1 MQQAPGTQRLQQGI
15 PWGGSAHSHVSV
27 EDEGS
32 ILRSNTFF
40 QTPPSVVSCSALLKE
55 ELYEMSS
62 GKHSLIKRTWQT
74 TEKHKSVAFTKAT
87 AQMTCQQKTCAVVAV
102 AAIHHNFFSC
112 YANKET
118 RSTREQKWENASNKK
133 QSQLKLREGEASKI
147 LKQKITM
154 Q

>member
-15 PWGGSAHSHVSV
+15 PWGGSADSYVSL
-27 EDEGS
+27 ENEGS
-32 ILRSNTFF
+32 IFRSNTFF
-40 QTPPSVVSCSALLKE
+40 QMPPPVVSFPALLKE
-55 ELYEMSS
+55 ELYELSS
-62 GKHSLIKRTWQT
+62 GKHRLIKRTWQT
-74 TEKHKSVAFTKAT
+74 TEKHKSVAFTKTT

-118 RSTREQKWENASNKK
+118 RSTREQKWENTSNKK
-133 QSQLKLREGEASKI
+133 QSYLRLREGEASKI
-147 LKQKITM
+147 LKQKIMM